1 MLSLSLL
8 LLFIYVCGY
17 MCMYINTCL
26 VFQFL
31 GGGSAVFLILQLCKV
46 PGFSALGC
54 LVRVCLGEGLGFRVR
69 VCLGVWCKQ
78 GLRFRAFGA
87 RGASMAAEF
96 YKDK

>member
-1 MLSLSLL
+1 M
-8 LLFIYVCGY
+8 
-17 MCMYINTCL
+17 
-26 VFQFL
+26 
-31 GGGSAVFLILQLCKV
+31 FLILQLCKV